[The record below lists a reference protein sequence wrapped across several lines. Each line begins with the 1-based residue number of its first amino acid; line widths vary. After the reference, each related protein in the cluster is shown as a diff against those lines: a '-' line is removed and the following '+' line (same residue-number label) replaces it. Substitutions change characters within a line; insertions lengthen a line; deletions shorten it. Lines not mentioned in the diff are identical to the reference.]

1 MRSASDKSVT
11 NMTKAEKKWMA
22 AVADL
27 GCIVCLDEHGYVP
40 CHVHHILVAGKRSGH
55 LNTIGLCP
63 THHSSGIRN
72 AFAVSRHPFRR
83 EFEARYGTEWELL
96 LKTKELICP
105 QVFEG
110 VTPIT

>member
-1 MRSASDKSVT
+1 
-11 NMTKAEKKWMA
+11 MTKEEKKWMS

-27 GCIVCLDEHGYVP
+27 GCIVCLDEHGFVP
-40 CHVHHILVAGKRSGH
+40 CHVHHILVNGKRSGH

-63 THHSSGIRN
+63 THHESGIRN

-105 QVFEG
+105 QVFEE